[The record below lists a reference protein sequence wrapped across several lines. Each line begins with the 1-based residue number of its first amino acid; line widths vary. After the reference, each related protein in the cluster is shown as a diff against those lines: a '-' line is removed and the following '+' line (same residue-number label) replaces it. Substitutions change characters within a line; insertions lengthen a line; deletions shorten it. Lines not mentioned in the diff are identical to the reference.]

1 MILEKTK
8 RNNSEWVP
16 LWHKNKIRC
25 DLKFCCYFNIPFSYI
40 GSCTPGKNVGSVNY
54 CQYLFIIISL
64 CKAEQK
70 VYM

>member
-54 CQYLFIIISL
+54 CQY
-64 CKAEQK
+64 
-70 VYM
+70 